1 MAEDHPMKDLKTS
14 SSGYDLQ
21 RQIKAMDRFLELH
34 EPIILKMES
43 PVISG
48 NLDQSFF
55 DEFID
60 IHCTPAGQDFPFKC
74 SGPWDSFYEAW
85 KLVGSL
91 LSNAMSYESTGKPN
105 GKE

>member
-1 MAEDHPMKDLKTS
+1 MTDDHLMEDLKTS
-14 SSGYDLQ
+14 SIGYDLE

-43 PVISG
+43 PVIG
-48 NLDQSFF
+48 VNLHQSFL

-60 IHCTPAGQDFPFKC
+60 INCTPAGQDFPFKC
-74 SGPWDSFYEAW
+74 GGPWDSFYEAW

-91 LSNAMSYESTGKPN
+91 LSNAMSYETTRK
-105 GKE
+105 